1 MKYDYSIEARFP
13 VSITPGALYV
23 VATPIGNLEDLSPRA
38 LEVLGNVD
46 LIIAEDT
53 RHSARLL
60 HHYGVHTP
68 VQAYHDHNELKQVSG
83 LIGRLHKNESI
94 ALISDA
100 GTPLISDPG
109 YHLVVAA
116 HAEGIKVISIPGPSA
131 LISALS
137 VSGLATDRF
146 VFEGYLPAKQAARR
160 NRLQD
165 LATEQR
171 TLVLFEAPHRIVK
184 CIEDAIDCL
193 GPDRIAT
200 LVKEITKQY
209 ETVRMDTLIN
219 LLNWLKADDKHQKG
233 EFVLVIAGADMAE
246 FNYVEAARIL
256 KILLHSL
263 SVKEAA
269 ALAAEI
275 LRDNR
280 NRMYKLALTL
290 KGE

>member
-1 MKYDYSIEARFP
+1 MSI
-13 VSITPGALYV
+13 IPGSLYV

-53 RHSARLL
+53 RHSAQLL
-60 HHYGVHTP
+60 HHYDVHTSM
-68 VQAYHDHNELKQVSG
+68 QSYHDHNEREQVSS
-83 LIGRLHKNESI
+83 LIKRLHKNETI

-116 HAEGIKVISIPGPSA
+116 HAEGIKVIPIPGPSA

-137 VSGLATDRF
+137 VSGLETDRF

-160 NRLQD
+160 SRLQV

-171 TLVLFEAPHRIVK
+171 TLVFYEAPHRIVH
-184 CIEDAIDCL
+184 CIEDAIGCL
-193 GPDRIAT
+193 GPKRNAT
-200 LVKEITKQY
+200 LVKELTKCY
-209 ETVRMDTLIN
+209 ETVRKDTLIN
-219 LLNWLKADDKHQKG
+219 LLDWLCEDKKRQKG
-233 EFVLVIAGADMAE
+233 EFVLVIQGASDTE
-246 FNYVEAARIL
+246 LNKVETVRVL
-256 KILLHSL
+256 KILLQSL
-263 SVKEAA
+263 SVTDSAS
-269 ALAAEI
+269 LAAEI

-280 NRMYKLALTL
+280 NRMYKLAMTL
-290 KGE
+290 KDE